1 MKQFIFSLFTASM
14 LMAGD
19 FTLQSTDI
27 DANLTKV
34 QEFNGYDGC
43 TGDNISPQLSWS
55 NAPKGTKSFVV
66 TMKDTDSV
74 IGIIW
79 WQWLVINIPENVTE
93 IATDASGKS
102 MPKGAIELKNNFGTI
117 GFGGACPPKG
127 DKAHRYV
134 FTVFALDINVLPV
147 TKRSNDALLG
157 NLIKMHTIAKASIIS
172 SYQR

>member
-1 MKQFIFSLFTASM
+1 MKQFIFSLFAASV

-43 TGDNISPQLSWS
+43 TGDNISPQLSWT
-55 NAPKGTKSFVV
+55 NAPKETKSFVI
-66 TMKDTDSV
+66 TMEDTDSP

-79 WQWLVINIPENVTE
+79 WHWLVINIPANVTE
-93 IATDASGKS
+93 IATDASGKA
-102 MPKGAIELKNNFGTI
+102 MPKGAIELKNNYGTV

-134 FTVFALDINVLPV
+134 FTVLALDIEALPV
-147 TKRSNDALLG
+147 TERRNDAFLG
-157 NLIKMHTIAKASIIS
+157 NQIKMHTIAKASIVS
-172 SYQR
+172 YYQR